1 VQGAMEMAG
10 MLQMRRTRGVVS
22 GVVLAILG
30 AWGAVI
36 PFVGPYVHYAYT
48 PDSAW
53 TYTSGRLWLEILP
66 GAAVFL
72 GGLLL
77 IITAARHI
85 ALFGALLA
93 AAGGAWFA
101 IGSVVSPLWSS
112 TVQPGSPVGTTVLHR
127 TVEQIGFFTGLGVV
141 VVLVAALAI
150 GRITAVP
157 SGLTPVAEP
166 APGPAVTEDAAV
178 TRADKTVPVQRPV
191 AEDDSDSGEDTPT
204 GLRRITSSW
213 RW

>member
-1 VQGAMEMAG
+1 MAG

-30 AWGAVI
+30 AWGALI

-72 GGLLL
+72 GGVLL
-77 IITAARHI
+77 IIAAARHI
-85 ALFGALLA
+85 ALFGAVLA

-101 IGSVVSPLWSS
+101 LGSVVSPLWSS
-112 TVQPGSPVGTTVLHR
+112 SVRAGTPVGATVLHR
-127 TVEQIGFFTGLGVV
+127 TVEQIGFFTGLGIVV
-141 VVLVAALAI
+141 VFMAAAAV

-157 SGLTPVAEP
+157 SGLAPVVEP
-166 APGPAVTEDAAV
+166 APGPVVTEDAA
-178 TRADKTVPVQRPV
+178 TRADKTIPVQRPV
-191 AEDDSDSGEDTPT
+191 SDEDTT
-204 GLRRITSSW
+204 ETKNTGQFGRYAAGLRRAKPSW